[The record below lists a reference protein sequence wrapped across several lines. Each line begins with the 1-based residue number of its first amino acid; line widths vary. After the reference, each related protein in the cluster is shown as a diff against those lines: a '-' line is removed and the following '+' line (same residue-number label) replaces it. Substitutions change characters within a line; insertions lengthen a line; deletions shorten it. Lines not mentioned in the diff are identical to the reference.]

1 MPFQKDIAGI
11 DINDFDYD
19 LPGYRI
25 AKFPKENRDESK
37 LLVHRDCSIRED
49 RFLNVA
55 SYLPEGSLLVVNNT
69 KVVRARL
76 FFKKSTGA
84 HIEVFCLEPV
94 HPTPEIQMAFQ
105 QQGAATWQCLVGNAR
120 RWKSEV
126 LELPLKDETFLKAE
140 KLERTSGGFL
150 VKFTWNPHLTFAE
163 VLEAAGKIPLPP
175 YLHREVVDRDSETYQ
190 TVYAR
195 FDGSVAA
202 PTAGLHFTERVF
214 KSLAE
219 KNIQTANLTLH
230 VGAGTFKPVGQ
241 EGLQYHEMHTEQ
253 VLVSRALLKQLL
265 DFRGKTIAVGTT
277 SVRTLESLYWF
288 GVKLSKDPD
297 AMFHIRQFDP
307 YENSGPDLTPEA
319 AIRNVIDFMERGNL
333 ATLSGSTQLMIVP
346 GYRFRM
352 ISGMITN
359 FHQPRSTL
367 LLLISAWLGD
377 EWKKVYDF
385 ALRNDFR
392 FLSYGDS
399 CLFL

>member
-11 DINDFDYD
+11 DINEFDYD
-19 LPGYRI
+19 LPDHRI

-37 LLVHRDCSIRED
+37 LLIHRDRFIQED
-49 RFLNVA
+49 LFRNLA
-55 SYLPEGSLLVVNNT
+55 GYLPEESLLVVNNT

-76 FFKKSTGA
+76 FFKKPTGA

-94 HPTPEIQMAFQ
+94 YPTPEIQMAFQ
-105 QQGAATWQCLVGNAR
+105 QKGTATWQCLVGNAR

-126 LELPLKDETFLKAE
+126 LELPMHDETFLKAE

-175 YLHREVVDRDSETYQ
+175 YLHREAVERDSETYQ

-195 FDGSVAA
+195 YDGSVAA

-214 KSLAE
+214 AFLAK
-219 KNIQTANLTLH
+219 KNIRIANLTLH

-241 EGLQYHEMHTEQ
+241 EGLQHHEMHTEQ
-253 VLVSRALLKQLL
+253 VLVKRKLLQDLL
-265 DFRGKTIAVGTT
+265 DNSGKTIAVGTT
-277 SVRTLESLYWF
+277 SVRTLESLYWY
-288 GVKLSKDPD
+288 GVKLSNDPD
-297 AMFHIRQFDP
+297 AEFHIHQFDP
-307 YENSGPDLTPEA
+307 YQNAGSDLSTEA
-319 AIRNVIDFMERGNL
+319 AISRVIDFMQRNKLE
-333 ATLSGSTQLMIVP
+333 TLSGATQLMIVP
-346 GYRFRM
+346 GYRFRI

-377 EWKKVYDF
+377 EWKKVYDY
-385 ALRNDFR
+385 ALGRDFR